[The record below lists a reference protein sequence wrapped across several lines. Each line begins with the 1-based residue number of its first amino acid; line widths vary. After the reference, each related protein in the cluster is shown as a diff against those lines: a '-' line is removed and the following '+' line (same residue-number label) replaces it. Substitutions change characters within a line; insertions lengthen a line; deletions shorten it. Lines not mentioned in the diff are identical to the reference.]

1 MNENPDIYT
10 KNDRAIEVDLGIFI
24 KAMRIRA
31 GKTQSE
37 LAEEAIMSRS
47 TLSLMERGEMGTV
60 SNLIKV
66 LRVLNQLHVLQTFEV
81 EKQISPLALAKAEQ
95 EQRQRVVKKGKGNK
109 KTSSW

>member
-95 EQRQRVVKKGKGNK
+95 KQRQRVVKKGKGNK